1 MKKAKKMNKKQRNKK
16 NVLQNKRNSTINKRY
31 ISTIKTLFKI
41 LKSQKTEAKIDE
53 KENNTLINKTKIL
66 NNLYSIID
74 KAVKK
79 NVIHKNAGA
88 RQKAKGFILLKNT

>member
-1 MKKAKKMNKKQRNKK
+1 MNKKQRNKK
-16 NVLQNKRNSTINKRY
+16 NVFQNKRNSTINKRY

>member
-1 MKKAKKMNKKQRNKK
+1 MNKKQRNKK